1 MSTVSDN
8 TSNTKRIAKNTLVLY
23 VRMLFLMLVTLYT
36 SRVILDA
43 LGVEDYGIYN
53 VVGGFVSMFALIS
66 AALTSA
72 CSRFLNFELG
82 KGDLERQNVVFSTA
96 VTIQWGLAI
105 VVAVL
110 SEAIGIWYVNNV
122 MVLPADRL
130 TAANWCFQ
138 FSVFNFCM
146 NLITVPYNASIIAH
160 EKMKTFAYMGL
171 FQGVAQL
178 GISFLVYLEPF
189 DRLVFY
195 ALLLMILQ
203 FLIRYMYQVY
213 CRRHFEECHYRF
225 VIDKPLLKQMFS
237 YSLWHLVG
245 NGAAVMKEHGV
256 NLVLNYFFGPVV
268 NSARGLANQIFGAV
282 NQLVSNFMMAM
293 NPQITQSYAK
303 GDLKYM
309 LNLVYKGS
317 KFSFYLVLILSLPII
332 INAHFIIG
340 IWLKQIPEYTVI
352 FTQLTL
358 IVMLFSAL
366 SKPLITAQNATGDV
380 RDYQLVVG
388 GINLLNLPGSFIC
401 LYFGCNP
408 QSVVIVA
415 IVVEVI
421 AFLARVYM
429 LPRTIPSFSPLSFLR
444 NIGLKCLLMAGI
456 AAIPAIIVDYYM
468 PENFCS
474 FVFNVIFSMCISS
487 VVILYLGC
495 SYNERTLI
503 MSKAKSLISKISKR

>member
-1 MSTVSDN
+1 MSTISDN

-160 EKMKTFAYMGL
+160 EKMKIFAYIGL
-171 FQGVAQL
+171 FQGISQL
-178 GISFLVYLEPF
+178 GISFLVYFEPF

-213 CRRHFEECHYRF
+213 CRKHFEECHYRF
-225 VIDKPLLKQMFS
+225 VLDKPLLKHMFS

-245 NGAAVMKEHGV
+245 NGAAILKNHGV
-256 NLVLNYFFGPVV
+256 NLVLNYFFGPAV
-268 NSARGLANQIFGAV
+268 NAARGLANQVDGAV
-282 NQLVSNFMMAM
+282 NQFVGNFMLAM

-309 LNLVYKGS
+309 LNLINKGS

-408 QSVVIVA
+408 QCVVIVA

-421 AFLARVYM
+421 AFMARVYM
-429 LPRTIPSFSPLSFLR
+429 LPRTIPSFNPLTFLT
-444 NIGLKCLLMAGI
+444 NIGLKCLLVAGI
-456 AAIPAIIVDYYM
+456 AVIPSIIVDYCF
-468 PENFCS
+468 PENFLT
-474 FVFNVIFSMCISS
+474 FVFNVLFSICISS
-487 VVILYLGC
+487 VVILFFGC
-495 SYNERTLI
+495 TYNERTMIL
-503 MSKAKSLISKISKR
+503 SKAKGLTCKFLK

>member
-1 MSTVSDN
+1 MSTINDN

-160 EKMKTFAYMGL
+160 EKMKTFAYIGL
-171 FQGVAQL
+171 FQGMSQL
-178 GISFLVYLEPF
+178 GISFLVYFEPF

-195 ALLLMILQ
+195 ALLLMVLQ
-203 FLIRYMYQVY
+203 FSVQYMYQVY
-213 CRRHFEECHYRF
+213 CRKHFDECHYRF
-225 VIDKPLLKQMFS
+225 VLDKPLLIQMFS
-237 YSLWHLVG
+237 YSLWHLIG
-245 NGAAVMKEHGV
+245 NGAYVLKNHGV
-256 NLVLNYFFGPVV
+256 NLVLNFFFGPVV
-268 NSARGLANQIFGAV
+268 NAARGIANQVDGAV
-282 NQLVSNFMMAM
+282 NQFVGNFMMAM

-303 GDLKYM
+303 GDMNYM
-309 LNLVYKGS
+309 LNLIYKGS
-317 KFSFYLVLILSLPII
+317 KFSFYLVLLLSLPII
-332 INAHFIIG
+332 INAHFILG
-340 IWLKQIPEYTVI
+340 IWLKTVPEYTVI

-358 IVMLFSAL
+358 VVMLLSSL
-366 SKPLITAQNATGDV
+366 SKPLITAQNATGNV

-388 GINLLNLPGSFIC
+388 GINLFNLPLSIIC
-401 LYFGCNP
+401 LYQDANP
-408 QSVVIVA
+408 QSVFVVA
-415 IVVEVI
+415 IIVEII
-421 AFLARVYM
+421 ALMARVYM
-429 LPRTIPSFSPLSFLR
+429 LPKTIPSFSPIGFFR
-444 NIGLKCLLMAGI
+444 EVGLKCILI
-456 AAIPAIIVDYYM
+456 AFAASIPVFFINYFM
-468 PENFCS
+468 PENYWT
-474 FVFNVIFSMCISS
+474 FVISTLFSICISS
-487 VVILYLGC
+487 MAILYLGC
-495 SYNERTLI
+495 TYNERTLI
-503 MSKAKSLISKISKR
+503 LSKVKNINKKFDKQ

>member
-1 MSTVSDN
+1 MSSSKDN
-8 TSNTKRIAKNTLVLY
+8 TSNTKRIARNTLVLY
-23 VRMLFLMLVTLYT
+23 VRMLFLMLITLYT

-66 AALTSA
+66 AALTNA

-82 KGDLERQNVVFSTA
+82 RGDIERQKVVFSTA
-96 VTIQWGLAI
+96 VSIQWGLAI

-110 SEAIGIWYVNNV
+110 SEVIGIWYVNNV
-122 MVLPADRL
+122 MVIPAERL

-146 NLITVPYNASIIAH
+146 NLITVPFNASIIAH
-160 EKMKTFAYMGL
+160 EKMKTFAYIGL
-171 FQGVAQL
+171 FQGLAQL
-178 GISFLVYLEPF
+178 GISFLVYFEPF

-213 CRRHFEECHYRF
+213 CRKHFEECHYRF
-225 VIDKPLLKQMFS
+225 VFDKPLLKHMFS

-245 NGAAVMKEHGV
+245 NGASVLKNHGV

-268 NSARGLANQIFGAV
+268 NAARGLANQVDSAV
-282 NQLVSNFMMAM
+282 NQFVGNFMMAM

-303 GDLKYM
+303 GEIKYM
-309 LNLVYKGS
+309 FNLINKGA
-317 KFSFYLVLILSLPII
+317 KFSFYLVLLLSLPII
-332 INAHFIIG
+332 INTEFILG
-340 IWLKQIPEYTVI
+340 IWLKQVPEYTVI

-358 IVMLFSAL
+358 VVMLLSAL
-366 SKPLITAQNATGDV
+366 SKPLITAQNATGNV
-380 RDYQLVVG
+380 RDYQLIVG

-401 LYFGCNP
+401 LYLGCNP

-421 AFLARVYM
+421 AFMARVYM
-429 LPRTIPSFSPLSFLR
+429 LPKTIPSFSPLKFLKD
-444 NIGLKCLLMAGI
+444 IGLNCLLV
-456 AAIPAIIVDYYM
+456 AAIASIPAFIIDYYL
-468 PENFCS
+468 PKHFWT
-474 FVFNVIFSMCISS
+474 FVFNVLFSICISS
-487 VVILYLGC
+487 VVILYFGC
-495 SYNERTLI
+495 TYNERTMIL
-503 MSKAKSLISKISKR
+503 SKAKSIRNKFHK